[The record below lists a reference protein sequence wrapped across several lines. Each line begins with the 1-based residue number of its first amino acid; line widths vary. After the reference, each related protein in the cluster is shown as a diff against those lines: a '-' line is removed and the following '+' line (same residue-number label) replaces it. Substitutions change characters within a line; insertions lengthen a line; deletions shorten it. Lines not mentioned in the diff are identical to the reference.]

1 MALLSAL
8 FVGLPLGLVTVS
20 YQFGFGEGVASEQA
34 ARISLEE
41 QRAMDRAEALAQM
54 SVEAQSRLTAMTRR
68 LAGLQAHVTRLDAL
82 GTHLTDLAGL
92 EESEF
97 DFSGPPAVGGPSRPL
112 STDPS
117 LTVAEVD
124 TQFSVL
130 DALGTHLTDLVGL
143 EGSEFDFSGPPAI
156 GGPSRPITGA
166 PSLTVA
172 EVDTQFS
179 ALDELFARREVQFDV
194 LAGLLSAEQLRVEAT
209 PAGRPIR
216 SGWQSS
222 PYGHRI
228 DPISGVR
235 AWHDGVDFA
244 GREGSDILAVA
255 SGVVSWSGHKS
266 GYGTMVEVSHGD
278 GLITRY
284 AHNQENLVDVGD
296 LVRRGD
302 VIALMGSS
310 GRSTGPHVHF
320 EVFKHGRAVDPATY
334 VRRTHR

>member
-1 MALLSAL
+1 MKLILLNRHAASRTLELGKWSLALLSAL

-20 YQFGFGEGVASEQA
+20 YQFGFGDGVASEQA

-130 DALGTHLTDLVGL
+130 DA
-143 EGSEFDFSGPPAI
+143 
-156 GGPSRPITGA
+156 
-166 PSLTVA
+166 
-172 EVDTQFS
+172 
-179 ALDELFARREVQFDV
+179 LFARREVQFDV

-302 VIALMGSS
+302 VIAFMGSS

>member
-68 LAGLQAHVTRLDAL
+68 LAGLQAHVTR
-82 GTHLTDLAGL
+82 
-92 EESEF
+92 
-97 DFSGPPAVGGPSRPL
+97 
-112 STDPS
+112 
-117 LTVAEVD
+117 
-124 TQFSVL
+124 L